1 MRIPLTR
8 TGLSCYSPGDRRW
21 PKTRSFSVTALACAV
36 LTGFLAG
43 SSEGAAQS
51 GWSEVAPLPA
61 PVSNNAVAAVSAG
74 GRDLVLSVLGLDTT
88 RHYSG
93 IHDRAFLYDL
103 SADRW
108 EEVQSPGT
116 GRLAG
121 SAEGVRGRIY
131 LFSGY
136 TVAAD
141 GSERTLPDVDIFDPL
156 SGTWS
161 SGAPIPVPA
170 DDAVSGVWRDSLI
183 FLISGWR
190 DRDNVT
196 AVQIYDPFTDT
207 WQAATPIPGPAVFGH
222 AGAIAGDA
230 IVYIDGVRTAT
241 DQPRFRLS
249 AASYIGRIDPSQPT
263 RIEWRLLPRHPGPAL
278 YRAAAGAVG
287 ERVIF
292 AGGTDNPYNYDGIG
306 YNGEPSQPLAGVF
319 AFNVSSESWEPMA
332 AKPLPSMDHRAIAVA
347 GNRLFIVGGMLAG
360 QRVTARVQM
369 LQPAGGAR

>member
-1 MRIPLTR
+1 MRISIAETGFSSGSLRPLSRPETR
-8 TGLSCYSPGDRRW
+8 HFWLIVPI
-21 PKTRSFSVTALACAV
+21 CAV
-36 LTGFLAG
+36 LTGCPAG
-43 SSEGAAQS
+43 SPEGEAQT

-74 GRDLVLSVLGLDTT
+74 GRDLVLSVLGVDTT

-103 SADRW
+103 TTNRW
-108 EEVQSPGT
+108 EEVQGPGI

-121 SAEGVRGRIY
+121 TAEAVRGRIY

-141 GSERTLPDVDIFDPL
+141 GSERTLPDVDIFDAQ

-196 AVQIYDPFTDT
+196 DVQIYDPFTDS

-230 IVYIDGVRTAT
+230 IVYIDGVRTAA
-241 DQPRFRLS
+241 DQPRFRLT
-249 AASYIGRIDPSQPT
+249 AASYIGRIDPSEPT
-263 RIEWRLLPRHPGPAL
+263 RIEWQQLPQHPGPTL

-287 ERVIF
+287 DRVIF

-306 YNGEPSQPLAGVF
+306 YNGEPSEPVGAVF
-319 AFNVSSESWEPMA
+319 AFNMSTEEWEPMA
-332 AKPLPSMDHRAIAVA
+332 AKPLPSMDHRGVAVA
-347 GNRLFIVGGMLAG
+347 AGRLFIVGGMLAG

-369 LQPAGGAR
+369 LEPAGGAR